1 MNAAWLLIGSAGLIS
16 AGLYLAA
23 IIWSL
28 GALLLAILTPLPLFL
43 VGLSLGARAAGIA
56 GAIGALIVIAASS
69 TLGGVMYIGA
79 YALPVFLVCRS
90 AMLSRAIID
99 ASGGKMVEWYPPG
112 MLTIWLTL
120 VPVAVLVLTFVYTM
134 ASGDS
139 LEAMMTRLLEPFI
152 LHYRTAYGAAISGTD
167 AATPGQLEVIEKLII
182 QIAPAMIA
190 IGSMATVLLN
200 GVLAQGVLA
209 RFGHHMRPSPRMAEI
224 ELPHWLIVCF
234 AASFL
239 LGITIGDS
247 LGYLAMALA
256 GTFAFPLFLSG
267 LGVAHAAADRSKV
280 SFGLLFVIYALLS
293 ISRWGTPA
301 AVILGLIDH
310 FAGLKA
316 RLRGRSSTT

>member
-1 MNAAWLLIGSAGLIS
+1 M
-16 AGLYLAA
+16 YLAA
-23 IIWSL
+23 IVWSL

-43 VGLSLGARAAGIA
+43 VGLSMGARAAGIA
-56 GAIGALIVIAASS
+56 GAMAALIVIAASS

-90 AMLSRAIID
+90 AMLSRSTID
-99 ASGGKMVEWYPPG
+99 ASGGKTVQWYPPG
-112 MLTIWLTL
+112 MLSIWLTL
-120 VPVAVLVLTFVYTM
+120 VPVAVFVLTFFYTM
-134 ASGDS
+134 ANGDS
-139 LEAMMTRLLEPFI
+139 LEALMTRLLEPFI
-152 LHYRTAYGAAISGTD
+152 LHYRAAYGAAITGTD

-182 QIAPAMIA
+182 QVAPAMIA

-200 GVLAQGVLA
+200 GVLAQGVLS
-209 RFGHHMRPSPRMAEI
+209 RFSHNMRPSPRMAEI

-247 LGYLAMALA
+247 LGYLALALA

-280 SFGLLFVIYALLS
+280 PFGLLFVIYALLS

-310 FAGLKA
+310 FAFHLFA
-316 RLRGRSSTT
+316 LRGGASTT

>member
-1 MNAAWLLIGSAGLIS
+1 MNAAWLLVGSAGLIS
-16 AGLYLAA
+16 AGLYLSA

-28 GALLLAILTPLPLFL
+28 GALLLAFLTPLPIFL

-56 GAIGALIVIAASS
+56 GAMAALIVIAASS

-90 AMLSRAIID
+90 AMLSRVIID
-99 ASGGKMVEWYPPG
+99 ASGGKTVERYPPG

-120 VPVAVLVLTFVYTM
+120 VPVTVLVLTFIYAM
-134 ASGDS
+134 ANGDS
-139 LEAMMTRLLEPFI
+139 LEAMITRQLEPFI
-152 LHYRTAYGAAISGTD
+152 QHYRTAYEAAITGTD
-167 AATPGQLEVIEKLII
+167 VTTPGQLEMIEKLII
-182 QIAPAMIA
+182 QIAPTMLA

-200 GVLAQGVLA
+200 GVLAQGVLS
-209 RFGHHMRPSPRMAEI
+209 RFGHNMRPSPRMGQI
-224 ELPHWLIVCF
+224 ELPHWLIICF
-234 AASFL
+234 ASNFL
-239 LGITIGDS
+239 LGISIGDT

-280 SFGLLFVIYALLS
+280 PFGLLFVVYVLLS

-316 RLRGRSSTT
+316 RLRARSSIT